1 MTQQTLDFS
10 AASSEPPEIESEP
23 NSSQTEN
30 PNAITSEQW
39 QACVDEHW
47 LSEFDVAMAQWLVR
61 HTSNAP
67 EVLVWL
73 TALLTRQSGQGHVR
87 LELADLQNN
96 PARYGLDAP
105 VAAQAKH
112 CLSAYSSD
120 ALQRLLSLSNAVAR
134 AVKSPQPLVLDAGAL
149 YWQRA
154 WREECDVAAR
164 LNERLATQIST
175 DQVALEQLIDSLF
188 TADASSQ
195 DQRAAC
201 RLAAQRALSVITGG
215 PGTGKTTTVV
225 RVLAILQSLAERAGL
240 PPLRIALAAPTGKAA
255 ARLSESIASQ
265 VAQLPLSESVIKHIP
280 TEVSTVHRL
289 LGVMSQDN
297 GQRYR
302 HHATNP
308 LALDVLVVDE
318 ASMLDLSLM
327 AALMEALPA
336 QARIILLGDK
346 DQLASVEAGAVL
358 ADLCCA
364 ADHANVCDVTATNS
378 TTAESS
384 PAHVAQLKQSFRFD
398 AQRGIGKLAHAV
410 RTGAATIAPN
420 NDDYAPEVRRIDTL
434 NTLFAGYDD
443 YWSSVQ
449 TGESAEIILKKFDSF
464 RLLCALR
471 EGSHGVIAVNQACER
486 YLRKAEKI
494 APFDKPSP
502 WYVGRPVMITR
513 NDYGLRLM
521 NGDIGL
527 CLQSPETGELRVA
540 FWDGSEQKIRWL
552 LPSRLP
558 SSETVFAMTVHKSQ
572 GSEFTKVAVVLPTTF
587 SPVLSRELIY
597 TALTRARNAVE
608 LCIPN
613 AQVWRLAVAAK
624 AQRFSGLQQR
634 LLLNL

>member
-1 MTQQTLDFS
+1 MSQQTLDFS
-10 AASSEPPEIESEP
+10 APSS
-23 NSSQTEN
+23 
-30 PNAITSEQW
+30 NAISLEQW

-47 LSEFDVAMAQWLVR
+47 LSELDVAMAQWLVR
-61 HTSNAP
+61 HVPDVP
-67 EVLVWL
+67 EAMVWL
-73 TALLTRQSGQGHVR
+73 TALLARQSGQGHVR
-87 LELADLQNN
+87 LELADLHNN
-96 PARYGLDAP
+96 PARYGLDTSA
-105 VAAQAKH
+105 AAQARR
-112 CLSAYSSD
+112 CLFSYSSD
-120 ALQRLLSLSNAVAR
+120 ALQQFLSQSNAVAQ

-164 LNERLATQIST
+164 LNKRLATQMTT
-175 DQVALEQLIDSLF
+175 DLAALEQLIDTLF

-195 DQRAAC
+195 DQRDAC

-225 RVLAILQSLAERAGL
+225 RVLAILQSLAERTGE

-255 ARLSESIASQ
+255 ARLNESIASQ
-265 VAQLPLSESVIKHIP
+265 VAQLPLSESAIKHIP

-289 LGVMSQDN
+289 LGVMSQGN

-358 ADLCCA
+358 ADLCG
-364 ADHANVCDVTATNS
+364 TGS
-378 TTAESS
+378 
-384 PAHVAQLKQSFRFD
+384 HVAQLKQSFRFD
-398 AQRGIGKLAHAV
+398 AHRGIGKLAHAV
-410 RTGAATIAPN
+410 RTGAASTAPN
-420 NDDYAPEVRRIDTL
+420 NDDYAPEVHRIDTL
-434 NTLFAGYDD
+434 DTLFAGYDD

-449 TGESAEIILKKFDSF
+449 ANEPTEIILKKFDSF

-486 YLRKAEKI
+486 YLRKAGKA
-494 APFDKPSP
+494 APFDKPSS

-521 NGDIGL
+521 NGDIGI
-527 CLQSPETGELRVA
+527 CLVAPGTGELRVA
-540 FWDGSEQKIRWL
+540 FWDGSKQKIRWL
-552 LPSRLP
+552 MPSRLP

-572 GSEFTKVAVVLPTTF
+572 GSEFTKVAVVLPTSQ

-597 TALTRARNAVE
+597 TALTRARDAVE

-613 AQVWRLAVAAK
+613 AQVWRLAVATK
-624 AQRFSGLQQR
+624 AQRFSGLQRR

>member
-23 NSSQTEN
+23 NSSQAEN

-47 LSEFDVAMAQWLVR
+47 LSELDVAMAQWLVR

-105 VAAQAKH
+105 VAAQAKR
-112 CLSAYSSD
+112 CLAAYSSA
-120 ALQRLLSLSNAVAR
+120 ALQQLLSQSSAVAR

-364 ADHANVCDVTATNS
+364 ADHANVSDVTATNN
-378 TTAESS
+378 TTAEPS

-471 EGSHGVIAVNQACER
+471 DGSHGVIAVNQACER

-494 APFDKPSP
+494 APFDKPSS

-521 NGDIGL
+521 NGDIGI
-527 CLQSPETGELRVA
+527 CLQSPETDELRVA

-597 TALTRARNAVE
+597 TALTRARNVVE

-613 AQVWRLAVAAK
+613 PQVWRLAVAAK

>member
-10 AASSEPPEIESEP
+10 AASSESPEIESEP
-23 NSSQTEN
+23 NSSQAEN

-39 QACVDEHW
+39 QACIAEHW

-67 EVLVWL
+67 EALVWL
-73 TALLTRQSGQGHVR
+73 TALLARQSGQGHVR

-105 VAAQAKH
+105 AAVQAKR

-120 ALQRLLSLSNAVAR
+120 ALQQLLSQSSAVAQ

-225 RVLAILQSLAERAGL
+225 RVLAILQSLAERASE

-280 TEVSTVHRL
+280 TDVSTVHRL

-358 ADLCCA
+358 ADLCGV
-364 ADHANVCDVTATNS
+364 ADHANTGDATVTNITH
-378 TTAESS
+378 AEQA

-410 RTGAATIAPN
+410 RTGAATTAPN

-434 NTLFAGYDD
+434 NSLFAGYDD

-449 TGESAEIILKKFDSF
+449 ANESAEIILKKFDSF

-471 EGSHGVIAVNQACER
+471 EGTHGVIAVNQSCER
-486 YLRKAEKI
+486 YLRKAEKT

-521 NGDIGL
+521 NGDIGI
-527 CLQSPETGELRVA
+527 CLQAPDTDELRVA

-597 TALTRARNAVE
+597 TALTRARDAVE

-613 AQVWRLAVAAK
+613 PQVWRLAVTAK
-624 AQRFSGLQQR
+624 AQRFSGLRTR
-634 LLLNL
+634 LLLTL

>member
-1 MTQQTLDFS
+1 MTQQILDFS

-23 NSSQTEN
+23 NSSQAEN

-47 LSEFDVAMAQWLVR
+47 LSELDVAMAQWLVR

-105 VAAQAKH
+105 VAAQAKR
-112 CLSAYSSD
+112 CLAAYSSA
-120 ALQRLLSLSNAVAR
+120 ALQQLLSQSSAVAR

-364 ADHANVCDVTATNS
+364 ADHANVSDVTATDN
-378 TTAESS
+378 TTAEPS

-449 TGESAEIILKKFDSF
+449 AGESAEIILKKFDSF

-471 EGSHGVIAVNQACER
+471 EGSHGVIAVNQSCEL
-486 YLRKAEKI
+486 YLRKAEKA

-521 NGDIGL
+521 NGDIGI
-527 CLQSPETGELRVA
+527 CLQSPETDELRVA
-540 FWDGSEQKIRWL
+540 FWDGSEKKIRWL

-572 GSEFTKVAVVLPTTF
+572 GSEFTKVAVVLPATF

-597 TALTRARNAVE
+597 TALTRARNVVE

-613 AQVWRLAVAAK
+613 SQVWRLAVAAK

>member
-1 MTQQTLDFS
+1 M
-10 AASSEPPEIESEP
+10 
-23 NSSQTEN
+23 
-30 PNAITSEQW
+30 
-39 QACVDEHW
+39 
-47 LSEFDVAMAQWLVR
+47 
-61 HTSNAP
+61 
-67 EVLVWL
+67 
-73 TALLTRQSGQGHVR
+73 
-87 LELADLQNN
+87 
-96 PARYGLDAP
+96 
-105 VAAQAKH
+105 
-112 CLSAYSSD
+112 
-120 ALQRLLSLSNAVAR
+120 
-134 AVKSPQPLVLDAGAL
+134 
-149 YWQRA
+149 
-154 WREECDVAAR
+154 
-164 LNERLATQIST
+164 
-175 DQVALEQLIDSLF
+175 
-188 TADASSQ
+188 
-195 DQRAAC
+195 
-201 RLAAQRALSVITGG
+201 
-215 PGTGKTTTVV
+215 
-225 RVLAILQSLAERAGL
+225 
-240 PPLRIALAAPTGKAA
+240 
-255 ARLSESIASQ
+255 
-265 VAQLPLSESVIKHIP
+265 
-280 TEVSTVHRL
+280 HRL

-364 ADHANVCDVTATNS
+364 ADHANVSDVTATNN
-378 TTAESS
+378 TTAEPS

-420 NDDYAPEVRRIDTL
+420 NDDYAPEVSRIDTL

-521 NGDIGL
+521 NGDIGI

-597 TALTRARNAVE
+597 TALTRARNVVE

-613 AQVWRLAVAAK
+613 PQVWRLAVAAK

>member
-10 AASSEPPEIESEP
+10 TPSPELGDSGLDT
-23 NSSQTEN
+23 STAKTVN
-30 PNAITSEQW
+30 PSTISSEQW
-39 QACVDEHW
+39 QACIDEHW
-47 LSEFDVAMAQWLVR
+47 LSELDVAMAQWLVR

-67 EVLVWL
+67 EVLIWL
-73 TALLTRQSGQGHVR
+73 AALLARQSGQGHVR
-87 LELADLQNN
+87 LELADLHNN
-96 PARYGLDAP
+96 PARYGLDTPA
-105 VAAQAKH
+105 AAQAKR
-112 CLSAYSSD
+112 CLSVYSSD
-120 ALQRLLSLSNAVAR
+120 ALQQLLSQSSAIAQ
-134 AVKSPQPLVLDAGAL
+134 AAKSPQPLVLDAGAL

-164 LNERLATQIST
+164 LNDRLATHVMT
-175 DQVALEQLIDSLF
+175 DLVALEQFIDSLF
-188 TADASSQ
+188 TTEISSQ

-265 VAQLPLSESVIKHIP
+265 VAQLPLNESLIKHIP
-280 TEVSTVHRL
+280 SDVSTVHRL
-289 LGVMSQDN
+289 LGVMSQDT

-302 HHATNP
+302 HHASNP

-327 AALMEALPA
+327 AALMEALPL

-358 ADLCCA
+358 ADLCGA
-364 ADHANVCDVTATNS
+364 GD
-378 TTAESS
+378 
-384 PAHVAQLKQSFRFD
+384 HVAQLKQSFRFD
-398 AQRGIGKLAHAV
+398 AQRGIGKLAQAV
-410 RTGAATIAPN
+410 RTGAATTAPN
-420 NDDYAPEVRRIDTL
+420 NYDYAPEVRRIDSL
-434 NTLFAGYDD
+434 KMLFAGYDD
-443 YWSSVQ
+443 YWASVQ
-449 TGESAEIILKKFDSF
+449 ANETAEVILKKFDSF

-486 YLRKAEKI
+486 YLRKAEKSM
-494 APFDKPSP
+494 PFDKPSP

-521 NGDIGL
+521 NGDIGI
-527 CLQSPETGELRVA
+527 CLVAPGTGELRVA

-552 LPSRLP
+552 LPSRLA

-572 GSEFTKVAVVLPTTF
+572 GSEFTKVAVVLPATF

-597 TALTRARNAVE
+597 TALTRARDAVE

-613 AQVWRLAVAAK
+613 PQVWRLAVEAK
-624 AQRFSGLQQR
+624 AQRFSGLQLR
-634 LLLNL
+634 LLPSL

>member
-23 NSSQTEN
+23 NSSQAES

-47 LSEFDVAMAQWLVR
+47 LSELDVAMAQWLVR

-105 VAAQAKH
+105 VAAQAKR
-112 CLSAYSSD
+112 CLAAYSSA
-120 ALQRLLSLSNAVAR
+120 ALQQLLSQSSAVAR

-364 ADHANVCDVTATNS
+364 ADHANVSDVTATNS
-378 TTAESS
+378 TTAEPS

-521 NGDIGL
+521 NGDIGI
-527 CLQSPETGELRVA
+527 CLQSPEAGELRVA

>member
-10 AASSEPPEIESEP
+10 AAGSEPPENELDTGTA
-23 NSSQTEN
+23 QAEN
-30 PNAITSEQW
+30 LNTISPEQW
-39 QACVDEHW
+39 QACIAEHW
-47 LSEFDVAMAQWLVR
+47 LSEFDVAMAQWIVR
-61 HTSNAP
+61 HIANAP

-73 TALLTRQSGQGHVR
+73 TALLARQSSQGHVR
-87 LELADLQNN
+87 LELADVQIN
-96 PARYGLDAP
+96 PARYGLDVPA
-105 VAAQAKH
+105 AAQAKH
-112 CLSAYSSD
+112 CLLAYSSD
-120 ALQRLLSLSNAVAR
+120 DLQHLLRQSRAVAQ
-134 AVKSPQPLVLDAGAL
+134 AIKSPQPLVLDAGAL

-164 LNERLATQIST
+164 LNERLAMTIST
-175 DQVALEQLIDSLF
+175 DQDALEQLIDSLF
-188 TADASSQ
+188 TAEAGNQ

-225 RVLAILQSLAERAGL
+225 RVLAILQSLAERAGE

-265 VAQLPLSESVIKHIP
+265 VAKLPLSEALIQRIP
-280 TEVSTVHRL
+280 SEVSTVHRL
-289 LGVMSQDN
+289 LGVMSQDH

-302 HHATNP
+302 HHASNP

-358 ADLCCA
+358 ADLCGA
-364 ADHANVCDVTATNS
+364 ADHANTGDVVITKRMPN
-378 TTAESS
+378 EQIL
-384 PAHVAQLKQSFRFD
+384 PHVAQLKQSFRFD
-398 AQRGIGKLAHAV
+398 AQRGIGKLAQAV
-410 RTGAATIAPN
+410 RTGTATSAPN
-420 NDDYAPEVRRIDTL
+420 HDDYAPEVRRIDTL
-434 NTLFAGYDD
+434 NTLFAGYSD
-443 YWSSVQ
+443 YWASVQ
-449 TGESAEIILKKFDSF
+449 AGDPAEIILKKFDSF

-471 EGSHGVIAVNQACER
+471 EGRHGVVAVNQSCER
-486 YLRKAEKI
+486 YLRKAEKTS
-494 APFDKPSP
+494 PFDKPSP

-521 NGDIGL
+521 NGDIGI
-527 CLQSPETGELRVA
+527 CLPAPSSGELRVA
-540 FWDGSEQKIRWL
+540 FWDGVEQKMRWL

-572 GSEFTKVAVVLPTTF
+572 GSEFTKVAMVLPTTF

-597 TALTRARNAVE
+597 TALTRARDAVE

-613 AQVWRLAVAAK
+613 PPVWRLAVAAK
-624 AQRFSGLQQR
+624 AQRFSGLGAR
-634 LLLNL
+634 LLLTL

>member
-23 NSSQTEN
+23 NSSQAEN

-47 LSEFDVAMAQWLVR
+47 LSELDVAMAQWLVR

-105 VAAQAKH
+105 VAAQAKR
-112 CLSAYSSD
+112 CLAAYSSA
-120 ALQRLLSLSNAVAR
+120 ALQQLLSQSSAVAR

-364 ADHANVCDVTATNS
+364 ADHANVSDVTATNN
-378 TTAESS
+378 TTAEPS

-471 EGSHGVIAVNQACER
+471 DGSHGVIAVNQACER

-494 APFDKPSP
+494 APFDKPSS

-521 NGDIGL
+521 NGDIGI
-527 CLQSPETGELRVA
+527 CLQSPETDELRVA

-597 TALTRARNAVE
+597 TALTRARNVVE